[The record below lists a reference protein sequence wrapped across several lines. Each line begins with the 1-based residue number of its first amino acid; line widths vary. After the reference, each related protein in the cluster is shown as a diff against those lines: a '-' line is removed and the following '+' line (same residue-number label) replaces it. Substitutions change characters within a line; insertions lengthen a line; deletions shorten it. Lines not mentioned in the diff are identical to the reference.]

1 MSMFEKG
8 TFIHLPQ
15 LNSVPSTDRSS
26 AEHYLSPPSFVSS
39 RQSWLFLQSYPCL
52 ATDTYLVNDDPARGP
67 GMPECFLVSDTY
79 RDEFHPFIEA
89 LLPHVRAFA
98 YTWFNLQAR
107 KRKYF
112 KKHEKRMSKEE
123 ERAVK
128 DELLGEKPEIK
139 QKWASRLLAKL
150 RKDIRPEFREDFVLT
165 ITGKKPPCCVLSNPD
180 QKGKI
185 RRIDCLR
192 QADKVWRL
200 DLVMVILFKG
210 SPLES
215 TDGERLVKSPQC
227 TNPGLCVQPHHIGVS
242 VKELDLYL
250 AYFVHTPDS
259 GQSDSSSQQGDTDIK
274 PPPNGHLSFQD
285 CFVTS
290 GVWNVAELVRVSQ
303 TPVATASGPNF
314 SLADLDS
321 SPSYYNINS
330 GAALALGRRS
340 LTSPP
345 STRYTLSKRKSLDD
359 SELESPTDDVFYPGR
374 SPAASSSQSSAWP
387 NDMDAVQHHLAS
399 VQERK
404 IKHENDGVQFPYHG
418 LSSPGSLKKPG
429 KFDFN
434 ALTSQTRSPRMA
446 FTHHPL
452 PVLAGVRPGSP
463 RASASALH
471 FPSSSIIQQSSPYF
485 THPTIRYHHHQDPL
499 KEFVQFVCTDGTGQP
514 SAQPNGGGQSKMP
527 GSFLLPPPP
536 PVARPV
542 PLPMPDSKT
551 ISTPNDGGL
560 SSPASPSYSTPGSTA
575 PNRFV
580 GIGTRDNFLNIPQQT
595 QSWFL

>member
-1 MSMFEKG
+1 M
-8 TFIHLPQ
+8 
-15 LNSVPSTDRSS
+15 
-26 AEHYLSPPSFVSS
+26 
-39 RQSWLFLQSYPCL
+39 
-52 ATDTYLVNDDPARGP
+52 ATDTYLVNDDPSRGP

-128 DELLGEKPEIK
+128 DELLGEKSEIK

-150 RKDIRPEFREDFVLT
+150 RKDIRPEFREDFVLS
-165 ITGKKPPCCVLSNPD
+165 ITGKKAPCCVLSNPD

-250 AYFVHTPDS
+250 AYFVHTPES

-321 SPSYYNINS
+321 SPSYYNINQV
-330 GAALALGRRS
+330 ALGRRP

-345 STRYTLSKRKSLDD
+345 STSSSKRKSLDD
-359 SELESPTDDVFYPGR
+359 SELESPTDDNFYPGR

-399 VQERK
+399 VQEKK

-499 KEFVQFVCTDGTGQP
+499 KEFVQFVCTDGSGQP

-542 PLPMPDSKT
+542 PLPMPDSKI
-551 ISTPNDGGL
+551 ISTPTDGGL

>member
-1 MSMFEKG
+1 
-8 TFIHLPQ
+8 
-15 LNSVPSTDRSS
+15 
-26 AEHYLSPPSFVSS
+26 
-39 RQSWLFLQSYPCL
+39 
-52 ATDTYLVNDDPARGP
+52 
-67 GMPECFLVSDTY
+67 
-79 RDEFHPFIEA
+79 
-89 LLPHVRAFA
+89 AFS

-112 KKHEKRMSKEE
+112 KKHEKRMTKDE

-227 TNPGLCVQPHHIGVS
+227 SNHGLCVQPHHIGVT

-250 AYFVHTPDS
+250 AYFVHTPEQS
-259 GQSDSSSQQGDTDIK
+259 GQSDNSNQQGETDVK

-303 TPVATASGPNF
+303 TPVATATGPSF

-321 SPSYYNINS
+321 PGYYNINQVT
-330 GAALALGRRS
+330 LGRH
-340 LTSPP
+340 
-345 STRYTLSKRKSLDD
+345 SKRPHPSSIDD
-359 SELESPTDDVFYPGR
+359 SEMESPVDDVFYSGR
-374 SPAASSSQSSAWP
+374 SPAAGSSSQSSGWP
-387 NDMDAVQHHLAS
+387 NDVDA
-399 VQERK
+399 
-404 IKHENDGVQFPYHG
+404 
-418 LSSPGSLKKPG
+418 
-429 KFDFN
+429 
-434 ALTSQTRSPRMA
+434 
-446 FTHHPL
+446 
-452 PVLAGVRPGSP
+452 GSP

-471 FPSSSIIQQSSPYF
+471 FPSPSIIQQSSPYF
-485 THPTIRYHHHQDPL
+485 THPTIRYHHHPGQDPL
-499 KEFVQFVCTDGTGQP
+499 KEFVQFVCADGPGQ
-514 SAQPNGGGQSKMP
+514 AGGQPNGSGQSKMP

-542 PLPMPDSKT
+542 PLPMPDSKPN
-551 ISTPNDGGL
+551 STPPDGGL
-560 SSPASPSYSTPGSTA
+560 SSPASPSYSAPGAAA

-580 GIGTRDNFLNIPQQT
+580 GIGSRDNNFLNIPQQT

>member
-1 MSMFEKG
+1 MATE
-8 TFIHLPQ
+8 TFL
-15 LNSVPSTDRSS
+15 LNEEPS
-26 AEHYLSPPSFVSS
+26 
-39 RQSWLFLQSYPCL
+39 
-52 ATDTYLVNDDPARGP
+52 RGP
-67 GMPECFLVSDTY
+67 GMPECFVVSDSY
-79 RDEFHPFIEA
+79 RYYPTHLLNNALVDEFHPFIEA
-89 LLPHVRAFA
+89 LLPHVRAFS

-112 KKHEKRMSKEE
+112 KKHEKRMTKDE

-227 TNPGLCVQPHHIGVS
+227 SNHGLCVQPHHIGVT

-250 AYFVHTPDS
+250 AYFVHTPEQS
-259 GQSDSSSQQGDTDIK
+259 GQSDNSNQQGETDVK

-303 TPVATASGPNF
+303 TPVATATGPNF

-321 SPSYYNINS
+321 PGYYNINQVT
-330 GAALALGRRS
+330 LGRRS
-340 LTSPP
+340 ITSTP
-345 STRYTLSKRKSLDD
+345 STRTEMELYASLPRSSNKRKSIDD
-359 SELESPTDDVFYPGR
+359 SEMESPVDEVFYSGR
-374 SPAASSSQSSAWP
+374 SPAAGSSSQSSGWP
-387 NDMDAVQHHLAS
+387 NDVDA
-399 VQERK
+399 
-404 IKHENDGVQFPYHG
+404 G
-418 LSSPGSLKKPG
+418 LSSPGSHKKLG
-429 KFDFN
+429 KFDFS
-434 ALTSQTRSPRMA
+434 ALSSQTRSPRMA

-452 PVLAGVRPGSP
+452 PMLAGVRPGSP

-471 FPSSSIIQQSSPYF
+471 FPSPSIIQQSSPYF
-485 THPTIRYHHHQDPL
+485 THPTIRYHHHPGQDPL
-499 KEFVQFVCTDGTGQP
+499 KEFVQFVCADGSGQ
-514 SAQPNGGGQSKMP
+514 AAGQPNGSGQSKMP

-542 PLPMPDSKT
+542 PLPMPDSKPN
-551 ISTPNDGGL
+551 STPPDGGL
-560 SSPASPSYSTPGSTA
+560 SSPASPSYSTPGATA
-575 PNRFV
+575 SNRFV
-580 GIGTRDNFLNIPQQT
+580 GIGSRDNNFLNIPQQT

>member
-1 MSMFEKG
+1 
-8 TFIHLPQ
+8 TFSPYSL
-15 LNSVPSTDRSS
+15 SVQPPNTSS
-26 AEHYLSPPSFVSS
+26 LC
-39 RQSWLFLQSYPCL
+39 RQ
-52 ATDTYLVNDDPARGP
+52 
-67 GMPECFLVSDTY
+67 
-79 RDEFHPFIEA
+79 DEFHPFIEA
-89 LLPHVRAFA
+89 LLPHVRAFS

-112 KKHEKRMSKEE
+112 KKHEKRMTKDE

-165 ITGKKPPCCVLSNPD
+165 ITGKKAPCCVLSNPD

-227 TNPGLCVQPHHIGVS
+227 SNHGLCVQPHHIGVT

-250 AYFVHTPDS
+250 AYFVHTPEQS
-259 GQSDSSSQQGDTDIK
+259 GQSDNSNQQGDTDVK

-303 TPVATASGPNF
+303 TPVATATGPNF

-321 SPSYYNINS
+321 PGYYNINQVT
-330 GAALALGRRS
+330 LGRRS
-340 LTSPP
+340 ITSTP
-345 STRYTLSKRKSLDD
+345 STSSNKRKSIDD
-359 SELESPTDDVFYPGR
+359 SEMESPVDDVFYSGR
-374 SPAASSSQSSAWP
+374 SPAAGSSSQSSGWP
-387 NDMDAVQHHLAS
+387 NDVDA
-399 VQERK
+399 
-404 IKHENDGVQFPYHG
+404 G

-429 KFDFN
+429 KFDFS
-434 ALTSQTRSPRMA
+434 ALSSQTRSPRMA

-452 PVLAGVRPGSP
+452 PMLAGVRPGSP

-471 FPSSSIIQQSSPYF
+471 FPSPSIIQQSSPYF
-485 THPTIRYHHHQDPL
+485 THPTIRYHHHPGQDPL
-499 KEFVQFVCTDGTGQP
+499 KEFVQFVCADGSGQ
-514 SAQPNGGGQSKMP
+514 AGGQPNGSGQSKMP

-542 PLPMPDSKT
+542 PLPMPDSKPN
-551 ISTPNDGGL
+551 STPPDGGL
-560 SSPASPSYSTPGSTA
+560 SSSASPSYSTPGATA
-575 PNRFV
+575 SNRFV
-580 GIGTRDNFLNIPQQT
+580 GIGSRDNNFLNIPQQT
-595 QSWFL
+595 QVGVWDTLAVFVSMCRNEEVIRLF

>member
-1 MSMFEKG
+1 M
-8 TFIHLPQ
+8 
-15 LNSVPSTDRSS
+15 
-26 AEHYLSPPSFVSS
+26 YSP
-39 RQSWLFLQSYPCL
+39 YCL
-52 ATDTYLVNDDPARGP
+52 TQ
-67 GMPECFLVSDTY
+67 
-79 RDEFHPFIEA
+79 DEFHPFIEA

-345 STRYTLSKRKSLDD
+345 STRYTLSDVELYANLPRSSKRKSLDD

-551 ISTPNDGGL
+551 ISTPTDGGL

>member
-1 MSMFEKG
+1 M
-8 TFIHLPQ
+8 
-15 LNSVPSTDRSS
+15 
-26 AEHYLSPPSFVSS
+26 
-39 RQSWLFLQSYPCL
+39 

-345 STRYTLSKRKSLDD
+345 STRYTLSDVELYANLPRSSKRKSLDD

>member
-1 MSMFEKG
+1 MADLLAAHFNSGLVAAKLGGGERPVCGNPG
-8 TFIHLPQ
+8 TGTLWRD
-15 LNSVPSTDRSS
+15 LG
-26 AEHYLSPPSFVSS
+26 FVAQ
-39 RQSWLFLQSYPCL
+39 RY
-52 ATDTYLVNDDPARGP
+52 V
-67 GMPECFLVSDTY
+67 VK
-79 RDEFHPFIEA
+79 DEFHPFIEA
-89 LLPHVRAFA
+89 LLPHVRAFS

-112 KKHEKRMSKEE
+112 KKHEKRMTKDE

-227 TNPGLCVQPHHIGVS
+227 SNHGLCVQPHHIGVA

-250 AYFVHTPDS
+250 AYFVHSPEQS
-259 GQSDSSSQQGDTDIK
+259 GQSDISNQQGDTDVK

-303 TPVATASGPNF
+303 TPVATATGPNF

-321 SPSYYNINS
+321 PGYYNINQVT
-330 GAALALGRRS
+330 LGRRS
-340 LTSPP
+340 ITSTP
-345 STRYTLSKRKSLDD
+345 STSSNKRKSIDD
-359 SELESPTDDVFYPGR
+359 SEMESPVDDVFYSGR
-374 SPAASSSQSSAWP
+374 SPAAGSSSQSSGWP
-387 NDMDAVQHHLAS
+387 NDVDA
-399 VQERK
+399 
-404 IKHENDGVQFPYHG
+404 G

-429 KFDFN
+429 KFDFS
-434 ALTSQTRSPRMA
+434 ALSSQTRSPRMA

-452 PVLAGVRPGSP
+452 PMLAGVRPGSP

-471 FPSSSIIQQSSPYF
+471 FPSPSIIQQSSPYF
-485 THPTIRYHHHQDPL
+485 THPTIRYHHHPGQDPL
-499 KEFVQFVCTDGTGQP
+499 KEFVQFVCADGSGQA
-514 SAQPNGGGQSKMP
+514 SGQPNGSGQSKMP

-542 PLPMPDSKT
+542 PLPMPDSKPN
-551 ISTPNDGGL
+551 STPPDGGL
-560 SSPASPSYSTPGSTA
+560 SSPASPSYSTPGATA

-580 GIGTRDNFLNIPQQT
+580 GIGSRDNNFLNIPQQT